1 MPVNSSMAGCSRRRA
16 FGVAISVM
24 KMAAAILNGRV
35 RIRESRQTA
44 REPVMNMAAPTL
56 PPPSAVS
63 PGFHSPEKRNSVSE

>member
-16 FGVAISVM
+16 CGVAISVM
-24 KMAAAILNGRV
+24 KMAAAMLNGRV
-35 RIRESRQTA
+35 STRESRQTA

-63 PGFHSPEKRNSVSE
+63 LGLHTPEKRNSASE